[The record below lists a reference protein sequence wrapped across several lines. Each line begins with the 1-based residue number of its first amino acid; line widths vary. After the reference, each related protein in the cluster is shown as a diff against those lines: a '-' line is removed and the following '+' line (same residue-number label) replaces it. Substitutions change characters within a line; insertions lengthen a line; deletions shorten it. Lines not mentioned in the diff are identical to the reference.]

1 MTPTPSIAII
11 DYGAGN
17 LHSVAKAF
25 DKIGYPGGVT
35 ADPAA
40 IAAADAVVLP
50 GVGAARD
57 TVDGLA
63 ARGLTRTVHDAID
76 AGKPFFGV
84 CIGLQVLFDRSEEE
98 DAECLGILPGTVRLL
113 PPGRKTPHMG
123 WNQVQTPAPHPLFE
137 GIPNGSNFYF
147 VHSYYAD
154 PIIPEKTQQDTYDF
168 ARTGWVLNGV
178 IATTEYEGFSFASV
192 LGRDRIVATQFHPE
206 KSGANGLRIYRNF
219 VERMVLPHA
228 RGGAGS

>member
-25 DKIGYPGGVT
+25 DKIGYPGSVT
-35 ADPAA
+35 ADPAV

-63 ARGLTRTVHDAID
+63 ARGLTQTVHDAID

-98 DAECLGILPGTVRLL
+98 DAECLGILPGTVRRL
-113 PPGRKTPHMG
+113 PPGPKVPHMG
-123 WNQVQTPAPHPLFE
+123 WNQVRATGPHPLLD
-137 GIPNGSNFYF
+137 GIPDGSNFYF

-154 PIIPEKTQQDTYDF
+154 PAASGANGRGA
-168 ARTGWVLNGV
+168 ARV
-178 IATTEYEGFSFASV
+178 IAATDYDVDCSFASV

>member
-1 MTPTPSIAII
+1 MTRAPSIAII

-25 DKIGYPGGVT
+25 DKIGYPGSVT
-35 ADPAA
+35 VDPAV

-50 GVGAARD
+50 GVGAAQD

-63 ARGLTRTVHDAID
+63 ARGLTQPVRDAVD
-76 AGKPFFGV
+76 SGKPFFGV

-98 DAECLGILPGTVRLL
+98 DAECLGILPGTVRRL
-113 PPGRKTPHMG
+113 PPGPKVPHMG
-123 WNQVQTPAPHPLFE
+123 WNQVRATGPHPLLE
-137 GIPNGSNFYF
+137 GIPDGSNFYF

-154 PIIPEKTQQDTYDF
+154 PAASGSNGRAE
-168 ARTGWVLNGV
+168 ARV
-178 IATTEYEGFSFASV
+178 IAATDYDVDCTFASV
-192 LGRDRIVATQFHPE
+192 LGRDRLVATQFHPE

-219 VERMVLPHA
+219 VERMVLPQMDSP
-228 RGGAGS
+228 GP